1 MIDRKKIIKALEGC
15 DLWIGVESECDGDRE
30 CPYAN
35 VEKGNVPCVNGLI
48 KDALALLKEQEQ
60 AMKEKD
66 GTISNL
72 IAQIKEISQCYE
84 RVVLCK
90 DCKNWHINYV
100 PIGEQHGCD
109 VMRDYTP
116 PDGYCFKAVKRD
128 V

>member
-1 MIDRKKIIKALEGC
+1 MITIDMKIPTDCNSCLIRKIMGCKISN
-15 DLWIGVESECDGDRE
+15 ESGWLNNRRDERC
-30 CPYAN
+30 
-35 VEKGNVPCVNGLI
+35 
-48 KDALALLKEQEQ
+48 LLK
-60 AMKEKD
+60 D
-66 GTISNL
+66 
-72 IAQIKEISQCYE
+72 
-84 RVVLCK
+84 VVRCK